1 MKYNIV
7 VFYFLLFSL
16 FSTPSFSSTT
26 KEQKQRGD
34 SLRQA
39 LLTVDDDMHRLS
51 LLEQLG
57 DYYYLA
63 NIQQWDDCASEMD
76 SIATHLLKQAEDPK
90 TKSVLQAALC
100 KAHIFYAYDMY
111 ANLEIDDCY
120 NAFLV
125 ADSLADVALAYK
137 NTDIYNQLTC
147 MKSEALQNCGYL
159 EFIRSDFSEALDKI
173 NRARVIVK
181 KIKNKEWEARACRK
195 LGDVYH
201 ISGNYEKARNYYEE
215 ALKLLKNIN
224 LPQLDAVLFLGTG
237 NQSVYLK
244 QYEKA
249 VEAYESG
256 VDKFHELNDKR
267 GMASCYYNA
276 SYSHIELHN
285 INEAIED
292 AEAAAIIYDEL
303 GNYADLAMC
312 YDLLT
317 LAHLRDDNIESA
329 INMAEKC
336 MEIRKI
342 SNDHIGVE
350 LSGRILTY
358 LYLEEAKKA
367 GEFDNEAVYANNA
380 IMVSRGAVSDEV
392 LKLSKLKSFSL
403 LQTIMVADSLNSDFR
418 KILSEADP
426 SLQLQEEL
434 YQSQNSK
441 LIAQML
447 TKYQHDAQRNTIEM
461 QEKRLEEI
469 NMRIWLTAILLATAV
484 LIIAFGVLAT
494 YRQRQANA
502 ELKEKNRLISEQQD
516 EIHEHVDKL
525 KTLLSF
531 KEKMT
536 NMIIHDLKTPLN
548 GIMNSIYID
557 DVEIKNEII
566 RYSTSEMM
574 NLVQNLLDFYKSNE
588 TEMKIRRK
596 PTLFSRAV
604 EDERRNIQFI
614 LEEKSVR
621 MECKGSRT
629 LKLNV
634 DQQIFRRILSNLFSN
649 AAKYSR
655 SESVI
660 LVRGEVINKND
671 FKIWVHNNGPKIP
684 KGKAD
689 LIFMPFGQVE
699 GGRNLGEASSTGLGL
714 TFCKMAVE
722 AHGGSIGI
730 TPNLEQGAEFW
741 FTLPNCVVVD

>member
-1 MKYNIV
+1 MKYSIV
-7 VFYFLLFSL
+7 VFYLLLFSL
-16 FSTPSFSSTT
+16 SSTPSFSNIT

-51 LLEQLG
+51 LLVQLG

-63 NIQQWDDCASEMD
+63 NIQQWDDCAIKID
-76 SIATHLLKQAEDPK
+76 SIATHLLKQ
-90 TKSVLQAALC
+90 TKDSKSKSRLQAALC
-100 KAHIFYAYDMY
+100 KAHLFYAYDMY
-111 ANLEIDDCY
+111 ANLEIEDCY
-120 NAFLV
+120 NAFLAV
-125 ADSLADVALAYK
+125 DSLVDVALAYK
-137 NTDIYNQLTC
+137 NTDIYNQLIC

-173 NRARVIVK
+173 NRARTIAK

-201 ISGNYEKARNYYEE
+201 ISGNYEKARSYYEE
-215 ALKLLKNIN
+215 ALKLLEGIN
-224 LPQLDAVLFLGTG
+224 LPQLDAVLFLGIG
-237 NQSVYLK
+237 NQSVYLN
-244 QYEKA
+244 QYERA
-249 VEAYESG
+249 VEAYEKG
-256 VDKFHELNDKR
+256 VDKFDELSDKR

-276 SYSHIELHN
+276 SYSHIKLHTTN
-285 INEAIED
+285 NAIED
-292 AEAAAIIYDEL
+292 AEAAATIYEEL

-312 YDLLT
+312 YDLLA
-317 LAHLRDDNIESA
+317 LAHLQGNSVNLA
-329 INMAEKC
+329 INVAEKG
-336 MEIRKI
+336 MGIRKV
-342 SNDHIGVE
+342 SNDRIGAE
-350 LSGRILTY
+350 LSNRILIY
-358 LYLEEAKKA
+358 LYLEEAKKV
-367 GEFDNEAVYANNA
+367 GELDNDAVYANNA
-380 IMVSRGAVSDEV
+380 IEISRNAVSNEV
-392 LKLSKLKSFSL
+392 LTLSKLKSLSL

-418 KILSEADP
+418 KILSKVDP

-434 YQSQNSK
+434 YQSQNAK
-441 LIAQML
+441 LITQIL

-469 NMRIWLTAILLATAV
+469 NMRIWLTAILLGAAV
-484 LIIAFGVLAT
+484 LIIAFGLLAT

-557 DVEIKNEII
+557 DIEIKNEII

-596 PTLFSRAV
+596 PILFNRAV

-621 MECKGSRT
+621 MECQSSET